1 MADLQHKLSEYSIS
15 KGEGV
20 INTPF
25 LFYGIPP
32 VNSDS
37 FLYISEKFQVEQY
50 RISFIGAGRV
60 AGALAK
66 ELYNRGFIIREVASK
81 TGSGAR
87 NLADLC
93 NASPNYDLAFTGADI
108 IVVAVPDDAVKGV
121 LEQLRCDED
130 TIVVHTTGSLGLD
143 IFPAHLRRTG
153 VFYPLQTFSEG
164 RCLEFSKIPFFLET
178 SDPSVSAVLKN
189 MAGSIGGEVHFID
202 ARSRSLLHVAAV
214 FVSNFNNYMLTAGKK
229 IASEAGFG
237 LEILQPLIN
246 ETIQKAFEK
255 GPEFSQTGPAIR
267 NDKGTIEKHIDLL
280 SFSPDLQNLYREVT
294 KSLMSFYKKGD

>member
-1 MADLQHKLSEYSIS
+1 M
-15 KGEGV
+15 
-20 INTPF
+20 
-25 LFYGIPP
+25 
-32 VNSDS
+32 
-37 FLYISEKFQVEQY
+37 EQY

-66 ELYNRGFIIREVASK
+66 ELYNRGFIIREVTSK
-81 TGSGAR
+81 TGLGAR

-93 NASPNYDLAFTGADI
+93 NASPKYDLTFTGTDVI
-108 IVVAVPDDAVKGV
+108 IVAVPDDAVKGV
-121 LEQLRCDED
+121 MEQLRCDED
-130 TIVVHTTGSLGLD
+130 TVVVHTTGSLGID
-143 IFPAHLRRTG
+143 IFPAHLRHTG

-164 RCLEFSKIPFFLET
+164 RCLDFSKIPFFLEA

-202 ARSRSLLHVAAV
+202 AGRRRLLHVAAV

-246 ETIQKAFEK
+246 ETILKAFEK
-255 GPEFSQTGPAIR
+255 GPEASQTGPAVR

-280 SFSPDLQNLYREVT
+280 SFSADLQNLYRELT
-294 KSLMSFYKKGD
+294 KSLMSYYKKGD